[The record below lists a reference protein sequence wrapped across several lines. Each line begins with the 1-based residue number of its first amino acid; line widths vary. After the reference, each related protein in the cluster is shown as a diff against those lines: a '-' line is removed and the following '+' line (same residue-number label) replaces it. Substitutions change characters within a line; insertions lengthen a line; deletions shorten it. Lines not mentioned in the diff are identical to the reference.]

1 MAKNARLGVNNSP
14 QYLERFFRNL
24 LLGEQMPLHNRDL
37 HISNKDVQNAETEQV
52 PNKRRTST
60 GQAQD
65 KFGTSN
71 PINAEN
77 QLYTEDENTIRLVQT
92 MGVEKLSIKEIMSKI
107 ELKHRPTFMENYLN
121 PAIGNGFVR
130 LLYPDSPRH
139 PRQKYLLTVK
149 GMMLLNQLSSK

>member
-24 LLGEQMPLHNRDL
+24 LLGEQMPMHNRDL
-37 HISNKDVQNAETEQV
+37 HISNMDVQSAETEQV
-52 PNKRRTST
+52 QDKYRTST

-65 KFGTSN
+65 KFGTSSLMN
-71 PINAEN
+71 TGN
-77 QLYTEDENTIRLVQT
+77 QLYTEDENTIRLVQV
-92 MGVEKLSIKEIMSKI
+92 MGGEKLSIKEIMTAI
-107 ELKHRPTFMENYLN
+107 GLKGRDNFLSLYLN
-121 PAIGNGFVR
+121 PAIENGFVR

-149 GMMLLNQLSSK
+149 GMMLFNQLSNK